1 MAITCVGGVAH
12 IGSRSHLTKIVDRN
26 EIGKVLSFMLAL
38 DTLAPMISSTLL
50 AYIFKYTIDTYP
62 GAVYEVIAF
71 LLFIP
76 IFIMIWID
84 LFTQPPLL
92 EEHTHNK
99 GLDENENDKNYQANP
114 GGRDYEIT
122 EQNKKSL
129 EMNNLS
135 EELIFEEIM
144 EVTNL

>member
-1 MAITCVGGVAH
+1 MAITCVSGVAH

-62 GAVYEVIAF
+62 GTVYEVIAF

-84 LFTQPPLL
+84 LFTQPPLV
-92 EEHTHNK
+92 EEHPHKK
-99 GLDENENDKNYQANP
+99 GLDENENDKNYQ
-114 GGRDYEIT
+114 GKDYEIN
-122 EQNKKSL
+122 EQNKQSL
-129 EMNNLS
+129 EINKLS
-135 EELIFEEIM
+135 EELMFEEIM